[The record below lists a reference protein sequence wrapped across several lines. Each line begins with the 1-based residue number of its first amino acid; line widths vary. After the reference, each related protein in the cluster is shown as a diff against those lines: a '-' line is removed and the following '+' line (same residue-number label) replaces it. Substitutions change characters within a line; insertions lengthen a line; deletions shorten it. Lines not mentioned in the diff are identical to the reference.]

1 MSHPALQREPFCTW
15 NAKRTWRDVRIES
28 EIRVEDEINRTMRI
42 CWFTSSFFTA
52 VPSER
57 GQVALL
63 MLRGIRFLPLQAQ
76 AAQSELLQR

>member
-1 MSHPALQREPFCTW
+1 
-15 NAKRTWRDVRIES
+15 
-28 EIRVEDEINRTMRI
+28 MRI

-57 GQVALL
+57 EQVALL
-63 MLRGIRFLPLQAQ
+63 MLRGIRFLPLPASSLAQ